1 MKLKRYI
8 STLLS
13 ALILFANIGLVLN
26 VHYCHGR
33 VSSVSLSYKAK
44 EHCSIPKQQH
54 KKTCCAKAVK
64 VEKKSCCKHNVLKIQ
79 DNTDKTIVKSL
90 QLDLGVFYVSELYS
104 NPAPARVAVNRVPQN
119 APAFYVETH
128 APPRYKLYCQYV
140 FYA

>member
-1 MKLKRYI
+1 MKLKKYI

-33 VSSVSLSYKAK
+33 VSSVALSYRAK
-44 EHCSIPKQQH
+44 EQCGMPKQQP

-64 VEKKSCCKHNVLKIQ
+64 VEKKSCCKHDVVKIQ
-79 DNTDKTIVKSL
+79 DTADKTPVKAF
-90 QLDLGVFYVSELYS
+90 QLDLGAFYVSEAYS
-104 NPAPARVAVNRVPQN
+104 NAFFATAVNAVVQKD
-119 APAFYVETH
+119 APAFYAETN